1 MFQKIRAKLIGVIAI
16 TAMIIVGVF
25 SYYQTNSEK
34 EALFNIVKYN
44 GNQLSEI
51 IKMSLHNHMLQNQ
64 RERIYE
70 VINRIGNSGEGVKKI
85 RILNKSGEVIYS
97 SNADEIGSSVD
108 MKDENC
114 YACHAENKPL
124 EKLPILNRT
133 RIFKTETDSS
143 RMLGII
149 NPIYNEK
156 SCYEADCHVHPK
168 SKKVLGVLDV
178 TFCLKIADETIEK
191 SRLTNIVLAVV
202 SILAFSLLIGFF
214 VERWVDKPVRE
225 LVEATN
231 RVAIGNLNQPIKYDG
246 KDELGILAK
255 SFNNMMKKLSEMR
268 VQLFQ
273 SDKMASLGRL
283 AAGVAHEINNPL
295 TGVLTYSSFLLK
307 RAKDNPE
314 LQKDLEVIVRE
325 TKRSREIV
333 KGLLDFSRQSTP
345 KEGKMNVNEVIS
357 NAIAVISNQLK
368 LHNITLKKELDD
380 DIPDAAGDANQIQ
393 QVVLNLVVNSI
404 DAMGGKGGTLTITSE
419 KISLVPYGVKQI
431 KQATCPKGHN
441 LMDEEHK
448 IDGMPSIKLK
458 AKSSTNEGFI
468 HLDPIYGR
476 HRHHYGIQFKE
487 HEIVKLFCPVCGIS
501 VVDEKETGE
510 QCGAP
515 VYKIIIPN
523 QGTLVGCTKY
533 ACNCQKWDYI
543 DSKGKQDYIKIKI
556 SDTGCGISEENINR
570 IFEPFFSTKGQKGTG
585 LGLSIIWGIIDNHNG
600 KISVESKVNEGTT
613 FTVQLP
619 VNAQV

>member
-1 MFQKIRAKLIGVIAI
+1 MFRKIGVKLITVVAI
-16 TAMIIVGVF
+16 TAMLIIGVF
-25 SYYQTNSEK
+25 SYFQTNVEK
-34 EALFNIVKYN
+34 EALFDIVKHN

-51 IKMSLHNHMLQNQ
+51 IKMSLHNDMLQNQ
-64 RERIYE
+64 RENIYE
-70 VINRIGNSGEGVKKI
+70 MINRIGNSGEGIKKI
-85 RILNKSGEVIYS
+85 RIFNKAGEVIYS
-97 SNADEIGSSVD
+97 SYADEIGSTVD

-114 YACHAENKPL
+114 YACHAADKPL
-124 EKLPILNRT
+124 EKVPFPSRT
-133 RIFKTETDSS
+133 RIFKTKESEN
-143 RMLGII
+143 RQLGII

-156 SCYEADCHVHPK
+156 SCYEAECHVHPE
-168 SKKVLGVLDV
+168 SQKVLGVLDV
-178 TFCLKIADETIEK
+178 TFCLKLADEAIDQ
-191 SRLTNIVLAVV
+191 SQLTNIVLGIV
-202 SILAFSLLIGFF
+202 SIFAFSLLIGIF
-214 VERWVDKPVRE
+214 VKKWIDNPVRE

-231 RVAIGNLNQPIKYDG
+231 RVAVGNLNQPIKYDG

-307 RAKDNPE
+307 RAQNNPE
-314 LQKDLEVIVRE
+314 LKKDLEVIVRE

-345 KEGKMNVNEVIS
+345 KQGHLNVNEVIL

-368 LHNITLKKELDD
+368 LHNISLKKQLSDD
-380 DIPDAAGDANQIQ
+380 LPEITGDANQIQ
-393 QVVLNLVVNSI
+393 QVILNLIVNAI
-404 DAMGGKGGTLTITSE
+404 DAMGEKGGTLTIVSE

-431 KQATCPKGHN
+431 KHATCPQGHN
-441 LMDEEHK
+441 LMDEDHK

-476 HRHHYGIQFKE
+476 HQHHFGIQFKE
-487 HEIVKLFCPVCGIS
+487 KEIVKLFCPVCGIS
-501 VVDEKETGE
+501 IVDEKDACTK
-510 QCGAP
+510 CSAP
-515 VYKIIIPN
+515 IYKIIIPN

-533 ACNCQKWDYI
+533 SCKCQKWDYI
-543 DSKGKQDYIKIKI
+543 DSKGKQDYVKIKI
-556 SDTGCGISEENINR
+556 TDTGCGIPEENINR

-600 KISVESKVNEGTT
+600 KISVESRVNEGTT